1 MAGRR
6 FLPLITFA
14 GLLAATQAA
23 AVVLDDFEQAAHWQA
38 TATDDVGAAL
48 RSEPGSD
55 GQALCLDFDFRRA
68 AGYAVARRALTI
80 DFPEDFALA
89 FDLRGQ
95 APGATFQL
103 KLVGEG
109 GSDVWWFN
117 RPAFDFPRDWRSMRI
132 KRRQIEFAWGPTAD
146 HTLRRSTHLELVVVA
161 GPATGTGSLCIDR
174 LRLDAVIAAPARAPQ
189 VTATSTAAGMAA
201 SRVLDGDPATAWVS
215 DPAAGPEQVL
225 SIDLGQPR
233 EFGGVVLHWQPG
245 SEARDYDIDG
255 STDGEHWQPL
265 ARIRQRPGTTH
276 HHRLPDSEARWL
288 RLRLHRGN
296 GPAYALAE
304 VGLRDLAFG
313 ATANG
318 PLEALAAAAPRGH
331 YPRAYVGEQSYWTIV
346 GIDGGSVQG
355 LISEDGAVEP
365 GPGLPAMEPFLV
377 DAGRLL
383 TWADMTIGQSLAD
396 GYLPLPAVSWR
407 NADTALDVEAVASG
421 DPARAQLNWRYT
433 VTNRSSLPR
442 RLTLALTVRPMQVNP
457 PSQFLNQPGG
467 AARVGDILWQDGSL
481 AVNGV
486 TRFRP
491 LTSPDRVTMLPSEDG
506 GLAELLAPQSTAT
519 HVADAADGATAALHY
534 DFDLPPGGSRSIVVV
549 APWRGEPDLPG
560 GDADA
565 WFIRLRDRIAA
576 DWRDRLNQMTLALP
590 ASATALVDALRSA
603 QAHIMINRAGPAIR
617 PGTRAY
623 ARSWIRDGAMT
634 AEAMLR
640 TGHFAIARD
649 FADWYA
655 PKQFANGKVPC
666 CVDQR
671 GADPVP
677 EHDSNGELL
686 YLFGTLAR
694 YGADRDWLASH
705 WPRLQAAVGYLDAL
719 RQPERS
725 AGNRQPGRLAYYGL
739 LPPSISHEGYSDK
752 PAWSYW
758 DDFWGLAGYRSAA
771 EVAKRL
777 GDRAAAR
784 QLRAREAEFR
794 RDILNS
800 LDEAMRHHGIDFIP
814 GSADR
819 GDADAT
825 STTAALV
832 PAQLIGQLP
841 HAALQASFDRY
852 WQDFRRRTASSE
864 PGAYTAY
871 EWRNV
876 GALLRLGQP
885 QRAAELS
892 SALLAD
898 RRPPAWNQWAEVT
911 QRPARQ
917 ARFIGDMPH
926 GWVESDFIRA
936 TLDRLAY
943 EDDRQAL
950 VLGAGIAADWLAG
963 EGTRLTG
970 LRTPYGRLAYRMHR
984 SGAYLRVDI
993 ERLATM
999 PRGGLFLSWPFP
1011 QAPGPTR
1018 IDGRPEKWRD
1028 GRLLVRHTPA
1038 IITIALPAS
1047 GAIGP

>member
-1 MAGRR
+1 MARR
-6 FLPLITFA
+6 RIHPIIMLA
-14 GLLAATQAA
+14 GLIAATPAA
-23 AVVLDDFEQAAHWQA
+23 AVSLDDFEQPALWQA
-38 TATDDVGAAL
+38 TATDDVTAKL
-48 RSEPGSD
+48 HSEPGRD

-68 AGYAVARRALTI
+68 AGYAVARRALAI

-89 FDLRGQ
+89 FDLRGD
-95 APGATFQL
+95 APDATFQL

-109 GSDVWWFN
+109 GNDVWWFN
-117 RPAFDFPRDWRSMRI
+117 RPGFDFPRDWRSMRV

-146 HTLRRSTHLELVVVA
+146 RTLRHSTHLELVVVA
-161 GPATGTGSLCIDR
+161 GPATGAGSLCIDR
-174 LRLDAVIAAPARAPQ
+174 LRLDAVIAEPARSPR
-189 VTATSTAAGMAA
+189 VTATSTAAGMMAA
-201 SRVLDGDPATAWVS
+201 RILDGDLATAWVS

-225 SIDLGQPR
+225 GIDFGRLR
-233 EFGGVVLHWQPG
+233 EFGGLVLHWQPG
-245 SEARDYDIDG
+245 GEARDYDIDG
-255 STDGEHWQPL
+255 SADGEHWQPL
-265 ARIRQRPGTTH
+265 AGIRQRPGTTH
-276 HHRLPDSEARWL
+276 HHRLPDSETRWL

-304 VGLRDLAFG
+304 VELRGLAFG

-331 YPRAYVGEQSYWTIV
+331 YPRAYVGEQSYWTVV

-355 LISEDGAVEP
+355 LISEDGAIEP

-377 DAGRLL
+377 DSNRIL

-407 NADTALDVEAVASG
+407 NADTTLDVQAVASG
-421 DPARAQLNWRYT
+421 DPARSQLNWRYT
-433 VTNRSSLPR
+433 VTNQGAVTR
-442 RLTLALTVRPMQVNP
+442 RLTLALAVRPMQVNP

-467 AARVGDILWQDGSL
+467 AARVGDLRWQDGSL

-486 TRFRP
+486 ARFRP
-491 LTSPDRVTMLPSEDG
+491 LASPDRVTMLTSEDG
-506 GLAELLAPQSTAT
+506 GLAGLLAPQSAAT
-519 HVADAADGATAALHY
+519 HVTDAANGVTASLQY
-534 DFDLPPGGSRSIVVV
+534 VFDLPPGGSRSVVVV
-549 APWRGEPDLPG
+549 APWSGAPELPDA
-560 GDADA
+560 DADA
-565 WFIRLRDRIAA
+565 WFARLRERVAGS
-576 DWRDRLNQMTLALP
+576 WRNRLNQMALALP
-590 ASATALVDALRSA
+590 ASAATLVDTLRSA
-603 QAHIMINRAGPAIR
+603 QAHILMNRAGPAIR

-634 AEAMLR
+634 AEALLR
-640 TGHFAIARD
+640 TGHFTVARD

-655 PKQFANGKVPC
+655 PRQFANGKVPC

-694 YGADRDWLASH
+694 YGADRSWLAGH

-719 RQPERS
+719 RQSERS
-725 AGNRQPGRLAYYGL
+725 AENRQPGRLAYFGL

-758 DDFWGLAGYRSAA
+758 DDFWGLAGYRSAG

-777 GDRAAAR
+777 GDRGAAR
-784 QLRAREAEFR
+784 QLGAREAEFR

-841 HAALQASFDRY
+841 RAALQASFDRY
-852 WQDFRRRTASSE
+852 WQDFRRRTASSD

-943 EDDRQAL
+943 EDDHQAL
-950 VLGAGIAADWLAG
+950 VLGAGIAADWLTEQG
-963 EGTRLTG
+963 VNLSG
-970 LRTPYGRLAYRMHR
+970 LRTPYGQLGYRIRRSAERLQV
-984 SGAYLRVDI
+984 SID
-993 ERLATM
+993 RLATM
-999 PRGGLFLSWPFP
+999 PPGGLFLSWPYP
-1011 QAPGPTR
+1011 QKPGPAR
-1018 IDGRPEKWRD
+1018 IDGRPAKWRN
-1028 GRLLVRHTPA
+1028 GRLLIRHTPA
-1038 IITIALPAS
+1038 TITIALPAS